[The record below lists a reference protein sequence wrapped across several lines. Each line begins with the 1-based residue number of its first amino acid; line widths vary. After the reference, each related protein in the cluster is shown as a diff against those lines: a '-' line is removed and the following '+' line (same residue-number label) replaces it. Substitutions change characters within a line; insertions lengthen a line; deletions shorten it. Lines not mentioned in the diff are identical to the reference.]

1 MPDSSAIV
9 IDQLI
14 AERRRQGISQRKLAE
29 KAGFP
34 QSVIARLESKKVSP
48 NIDTLMKVTVA
59 LGCKIAIVANEPLEE
74 ANERISE

>member
-1 MPDSSAIV
+1 MPEECAYI
-9 IDQLI
+9 IDQLV
-14 AERRRQGISQRKLAE
+14 AERQRQGLSQRKLAE

-59 LGCKIAIVANEPLEE
+59 LGCKIAIVANEPIGG
-74 ANERISE
+74 NE